1 MTSTLTE
8 PDITKPGDTLAAASQ
23 RLDAHTRE
31 IIQWHFS
38 PETGCPFWLEWAG
51 KAGWDPRAEITCF
64 ADLLEKFPHFQDEW
78 LRDLQP
84 EVWAPAAF
92 KGKPFN
98 IFETGGTTGMPKQR
112 IGWNDYK
119 VDYSEFSEKVSD
131 EHFPRNHYWLMVG
144 PTGPRRLR
152 LAIEHL
158 ANVRGSSCYFIDLDP
173 RWVKKLIATKQ
184 FDQARAYMDHVVEQ
198 AVVIL
203 KHRRVSG
210 LFTTPKLLEALA
222 EKINLYEAGIRG
234 VFVGGTTMT
243 PQYVRFIIEEVLEGK
258 IGFYPTY
265 GNTLMGLAAS
275 VPIRPEDN
283 FSVTYYAPQP
293 RAVLRVVNPD
303 KTSELVPYGEF
314 GRVELTTMTRE
325 FFMPRFLERDE
336 AIRRPPRAPYAW
348 DGVGDV
354 RPIGSLDKPI
364 VEGVY

>member
-1 MTSTLTE
+1 MTVDANT
-8 PDITKPGDTLAAASQ
+8 IKAAQ
-23 RLDAHTRE
+23 TQLEAHLKE

-38 PETGCPFWLEWAG
+38 PETGCPFWLDWV
-51 KAGWDPRAEITCF
+51 KKNFDPRKEINSF
-64 ADLLEKFPHFQDEW
+64 GDMLKFPHFPDES

-84 EVWAPAAF
+84 EVWVPAHF

-98 IFETGGTTGMPKQR
+98 IFDTGGTTAMPKQR

-119 VDYSEFSEKVSD
+119 VDYSELSEKISD
-131 EHFPRNHYWLMVG
+131 EHFPRGGARLMMG
-144 PTGPRRLR
+144 PTGRRRLR

-158 ANVRGSSCYFIDLDP
+158 GTVRGSSCYFIDLDP
-173 RWVKKLIATKQ
+173 RFVKKLISNKQ
-184 FDQARAYMDHVVEQ
+184 FDVAKQYMAHVVDQ
-198 AVVIL
+198 AATIL
-203 KHRRVSG
+203 KHRKVSG

-222 EKINLYEAGIRG
+222 EKVDLCEAGIRG
-234 VFVGGTTMT
+234 VFCGGTSMK
-243 PQYVRFIIEEVLEGK
+243 PQEVRFIVEELLDGR

-275 VPIRPEDN
+275 VPLLPEDN

-293 RAVLRVVNPD
+293 RAVLRVVNPN
-303 KTSELVPYGEF
+303 KTEDTVAYGEW
-314 GRVELTTMTRE
+314 GRVELTTLTKE

-336 AIRRPPRAPYAW
+336 TIRRAPRAPYAW

-354 RPIGSLDKPI
+354 RPFGAMEKNI